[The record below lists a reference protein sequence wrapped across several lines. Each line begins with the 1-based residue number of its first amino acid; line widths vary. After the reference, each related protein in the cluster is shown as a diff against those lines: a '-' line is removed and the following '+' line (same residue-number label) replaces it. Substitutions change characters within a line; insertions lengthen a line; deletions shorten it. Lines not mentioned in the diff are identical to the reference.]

1 MDRQTRLPVIASIH
15 SYRSLCILLQE
26 YLNRNLIHPI
36 ALQQLTDLLYSIHYH
51 DSVLHDFRSCE
62 TLLNPYIIE
71 TQPPYPGRKHKLK
84 IRKNSREMPLA
95 TAIRSLPPLW
105 KKQKEDAMPFT
116 AENIS
121 RIDDINISIQSYKQI
136 RYILK
141 EIYQKNLIHRFAYH
155 QLLHFFYC
163 SHFFTNLPNFCEHYH
178 YFLPP
183 LLSQLEKPLRLTPIP
198 LDSAR
203 LKPTVVHTWSLYP
216 PIEQPPNYLR
226 DIIRIWR
233 KRS

>member
-1 MDRQTRLPVIASIH
+1 M
-15 SYRSLCILLQE
+15 
-26 YLNRNLIHPI
+26 
-36 ALQQLTDLLYSIHYH
+36 
-51 DSVLHDFRSCE
+51 
-62 TLLNPYIIE
+62 
-71 TQPPYPGRKHKLK
+71 
-84 IRKNSREMPLA
+84 
-95 TAIRSLPPLW
+95 
-105 KKQKEDAMPFT
+105 KKQEKDAMPLT
-116 AENIS
+116 AEKIS
-121 RIDDINISIQSYKQI
+121 RIADINISIESYKQI
-136 RYILK
+136 CYILK

-226 DIIRIWR
+226 DIIRI
-233 KRS
+233 